1 MAMVKQQLRELKW
14 QPPKQVQSHVEVID
28 NLNPTHII
36 INNNPREAWTNH

>member
-36 INNNPREAWTNH
+36 INNNTREARTNH